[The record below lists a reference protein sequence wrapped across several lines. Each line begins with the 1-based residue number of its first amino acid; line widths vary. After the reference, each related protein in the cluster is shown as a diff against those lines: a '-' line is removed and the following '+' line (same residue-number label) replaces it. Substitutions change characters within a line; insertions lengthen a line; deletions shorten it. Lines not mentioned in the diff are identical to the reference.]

1 MYVLVL
7 VRPRAVARTGV
18 LVRPVWA
25 VTLPH
30 AVAFELG
37 LTGRDMYHGTRG
49 SGNVVPEDECQMQPC
64 RL

>member
-7 VRPRAVARTGV
+7 VRPRAMARTGV
-18 LVRPVWA
+18 LVRPVGA

-37 LTGRDMYHGTRG
+37 LAGRDVYHGARG
-49 SGNVVPEDECQMQPC
+49 SGNVVPEDEYQIQPC